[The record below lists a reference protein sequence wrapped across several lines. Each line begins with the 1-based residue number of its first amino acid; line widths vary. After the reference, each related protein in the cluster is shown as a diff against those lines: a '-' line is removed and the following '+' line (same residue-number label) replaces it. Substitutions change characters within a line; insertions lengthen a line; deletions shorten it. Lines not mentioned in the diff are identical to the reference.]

1 MNYSKKLA
9 AILKAADWPQEQL
22 ARELHVSF
30 PTLNAWINKRAQP
43 RQKALL
49 DIDRLY
55 LTIVGADSLDE
66 QELAETKNAAL
77 GLRASAKRLAE
88 SQETLDRL
96 SLYLTYHTNT
106 IEGSTMTLS
115 DVENVLFEHK
125 VLSNRT
131 AIEQAEARNHQA
143 ALIWVLDQ
151 LVERGDQ
158 LSLDEE
164 FILGIHLRLMNGIMS
179 DAGMYRKHSVRIMG
193 AHVPLANWAKVPDL
207 VAQLADKLNQ
217 SSKDMVATLAETHAV
232 FEQVHPFSD
241 GNGRTGRLL
250 LFAQALR
257 ANLTPPLVT
266 KERKFAYYKYLE
278 LAQTKGKF
286 EPLELFIA
294 QSVLFCRELLNPTEK
309 Q

>member
-1 MNYSKKLA
+1 MDYSSKLT
-9 AILKAADWPQEQL
+9 AILKAADWSQEQL

-30 PTLNAWINKRAQP
+30 PTLNAWINKRSQP
-43 RQKALL
+43 RQRALL
-49 DIDRLY
+49 DIEKLF
-55 LTIVGADSLDE
+55 LTIVGANSLDE
-66 QELAETKNAAL
+66 QELTETKRTAL
-77 GLRASAKRLAE
+77 DLRASANKLAE
-88 SQETLDRL
+88 DQKALDKL
-96 SLYLTYHTNT
+96 ALYLTYHTNT

-115 DVENVLFEHK
+115 DVEDVLFEHK

-143 ALIWVLDQ
+143 ALIWVLNQ
-151 LVERGDQ
+151 LVEQGDQ

-164 FILGIHLRLMNGIMS
+164 FILGIHLRLMNGIIS

-193 AHVPLANWAKVPDL
+193 AHVSLANWAKVPDL
-207 VAQLADKLNQ
+207 VIQLTDKLNQ
-217 SSKDMVATLAETHAV
+217 PSKDMVATLAETHAA
-232 FEQVHPFSD
+232 FEQIHPFSD
-241 GNGRTGRLL
+241 GNGRAGRLL
-250 LFAQALR
+250 LFAQALK
-257 ANLTPPLVT
+257 ANITPPLVT

-294 QSVLFCRELLNPTEK
+294 QSILFCSELLNPTEK